1 MSGFFPIY
9 RESTDT
15 VRGVSSPRQS
25 MPRRLLRAS
34 DAKAIVVAAACV
46 PACTFAYKMYVD
58 YNAPYGSVATRE
70 RAGETT
76 KTRG

>member
-1 MSGFFPIY
+1 
-9 RESTDT
+9 
-15 VRGVSSPRQS
+15 

-58 YNAPYGSVATRE
+58 YNAPYRSVATRE
-70 RAGETT
+70 RADETT